1 MLGSFPK
8 AKYNAKDKEG
18 VFSKLKNSC
27 GKKKNLNGE
36 KHLSDQYTK
45 AEDWNLI

>member
-18 VFSKLKNSC
+18 VFSKLKKVV
-27 GKKKNLNGE
+27 GKNNLNGE